1 MDRQHRTE
9 RYRGL
14 LLPVLMVL
22 MVLAAGCEQGPGQDT
37 SQEVARNVRVMPLET
52 ATVTEFLELA
62 GPLLPVRGT
71 DLGSEESGT
80 VAAIVHDKGERVDAG
95 APVLTLDRRLLAA
108 ELQAARAQFEL
119 QEYSHDQTQHLFES
133 GKVSRLELL
142 QSASQL
148 ALARSQL
155 DVVQTRHDR
164 ASVKAPFA
172 GLVVDRHVEPG
183 QLVLPGT
190 TVARVVDPY
199 VLKLSGTLTEQ
210 EVTWVREGMPAMI
223 ALAGAPESV
232 RGVVAWVG
240 FEAEVATGK
249 FPVEIQIANPDLE
262 HRSGVIGRARLTKR
276 TTDAMVVIPRD
287 AILPGERFSYVFVVD
302 GDRAHKRRI
311 TLGPE
316 QGLLVG
322 VAQGLEPG
330 ELLVVRGQ
338 RALREG
344 GLVNITERVAFGD
357 GTDPDEPAAIQA
369 ASSDT
374 RIAGEV
380 VR

>member
-22 MVLAAGCEQGPGQDT
+22 MVLAAGCEQGPAQDT
-37 SQEVARNVRVMPLET
+37 SREVARNVRVMPLET
-52 ATVTEFLELA
+52 APVTEFLELA

-80 VAAIVHDKGERVDAG
+80 VAAIVHDKGERVAAG

-108 ELQAARAQFEL
+108 ELQAARAQLEL
-119 QEYSHDQTQHLFES
+119 QEYSHGQTERLFEA

-142 QSASQL
+142 QSAAQL
-148 ALARSQL
+148 AQARSQR

-183 QLVLPGT
+183 QLVLPGM
-190 TVARVVDPY
+190 TVARIVDPY

-223 ALAGAPESV
+223 ALAGAPEPV

-240 FEAEVATGK
+240 FEAALATGK